1 MISVGYIRVQRFFK
15 FFAWPGLLNT
25 TARGGLHMVQE
36 NEVLCYQ
43 LQGLS
48 GFKISQK
55 KVCINDHNVCV
66 KALRGTQRRDVGSA
80 SLLGE
85 HKTVQR
91 KPLAHDTL

>member
-1 MISVGYIRVQRFFK
+1 
-15 FFAWPGLLNT
+15 
-25 TARGGLHMVQE
+25 MVQE
-36 NEVLCYQ
+36 HEDLCYQ
-43 LQGLS
+43 LQGF
-48 GFKISQK
+48 GDFKISLE

-66 KALRGTQRRDVGSA
+66 KALRGTQTRDVGSA

>member
-1 MISVGYIRVQRFFK
+1 
-15 FFAWPGLLNT
+15 
-25 TARGGLHMVQE
+25 MVQE
-36 NEVLCYQ
+36 HEDLCYQ
-43 LQGLS
+43 LQGFG
-48 GFKISQK
+48 GFKIGPE
-55 KVCINDHNVCV
+55 KVCTNAHNVCV